1 MKKRHISICI
11 LLLLSL
17 LLVILYFFYNSDN
30 YEYMNTGLPES
41 GLPESGLQESDNP
54 IENNRCIGGSQ
65 DGATCNNID
74 AECYSIFDDG
84 VPLVSRGSGV
94 KCLPYIG
101 EDGIDGKHYCL
112 YPNNEIVQK
121 PSNNDPLDFECNPP
135 HIEEYLD
142 CPGGICESCGIN
154 ELDGNCGKF
163 NNGCGFPCINGTTLD
178 RSSNGSTEYI
188 EMWDKEECSN
198 HEDEGLCEGDGC
210 NWIKGDLCVD
220 SNDDNC
226 ELINGECPQGCSN
239 NDICSGENRPKFK
252 TIHLSESMKSLEDG
266 GIPTQVG
273 CCSQIKQCG
282 IGKPGSETD
291 PCYPNGECVRCSYG
305 PLPWDPQ
312 LEITRTIGNS
322 VIAVDGNELEEYEAT
337 EENILNYSFNIKNGR
352 NNDIIYLIPYVNK
365 PDCDGV
371 EDKGEERCIRSLA
384 PRLYEGVEF
393 VGTWVNSAYGNA
405 WGTPDEARTCA
416 VNGANVCIDNSS
428 ITNDT
433 AWCETPWK
441 CPDGDDSGAGYII
454 PHEFLD
460 QVVKANGGT
469 GAMYNGETGF
479 GKSRKY
485 IFDYMNDNKE
495 INLTYSLDEN
505 DLIFER
511 IDGFIIQLI
520 RVNEYIDGISIGSSL
535 EEGEKIEY
543 ARPYMG
549 KGSIFQDR
557 NILSYNDPVNYNHP
571 GDNQNSRPY
580 SFENPSQ
587 LNDTGLNEETIGLAG
602 VQEWIIPNV
611 MVDSDIKKLIGR
623 ISKRQDINQRIC
635 SGEFGGLT
643 ETLGPTEN
651 YQCICNDGYISNL
664 NLSDWM
670 APYGEPIISLS
681 DEATQE
687 EIEEINIKLNK
698 FYRIFSD
705 DNEINKIIVDQMRN
719 INNWEQRNKC
729 HILDESVQE
738 QGSSISRVS
747 QEYEEID
754 ELWSQGE
761 WNPEQLAGGEHIG
774 GANYEE
780 PPSLPP
786 P

>member
-1 MKKRHISICI
+1 MKKRHISLCI
-11 LLLLSL
+11 LLLSL
-17 LLVILYFFYNSDN
+17 LIVILYIFYNSDN
-30 YEYMNTGLPES
+30 YEYMNTGLPKS
-41 GLPESGLQESDNP
+41 VDP

-65 DGATCNNID
+65 DGATCENID
-74 AECYSIFDDG
+74 AECYNILDSDG
-84 VPLVSRGSGV
+84 VPLVARGSGV

-101 EDGIDGKHYCL
+101 KDGIDGKHYCL
-112 YPNNEIVQK
+112 FPNNEIVQK
-121 PSNNDPLDFECNPP
+121 PTDSGEEDSVEEDFECNPP
-135 HIEEYLD
+135 TTQEEYLD
-142 CPGGICESCGIN
+142 CPGGICESCSIN

-198 HEDEGLCEGDGC
+198 HEGEELCEGDGC
-210 NWIKGDLCVD
+210 NWIKGKLCVE
-220 SNDDNC
+220 STGENC
-226 ELINGECPQGCSN
+226 DLIDGECPDGCSYN
-239 NDICSGENRPKFK
+239 YICSGENRPKFK
-252 TIHLSESMKSLEDG
+252 TIPLSEREKDEYG

-282 IGKPGSETD
+282 IGEPGSETD
-291 PCYPNGECVRCSYG
+291 PCYPNGECVRCSYE
-305 PLPWDPQ
+305 PLSWAPQ
-312 LEITRTIGNS
+312 LEITRTTNNT
-322 VIAVDGNELEEYEAT
+322 VIAVKGNEEDISMVEGNL
-337 EENILNYSFNIKNGR
+337 LNYSFNIKNGR

-371 EDKGEERCIRSLA
+371 EDKGKGRCIRAVA
-384 PRLYEGVEF
+384 PRLYEGDEF
-393 VGTWVNSAYGNA
+393 VGSWINSAYGNE
-405 WGTPDEARTCA
+405 WGDNRKCA
-416 VNGANVCIDNSS
+416 VGGVNVCIDNSP

-433 AWCETPWK
+433 AWCDTPWI
-441 CPDGDDSGAGYII
+441 CPDGDESGSGYII
-454 PHEFLD
+454 PYEFFD
-460 QVVKANGGT
+460 QVKEANNGDR
-469 GAMYNGETGF
+469 AMYNGETGF

-495 INLTYSLDEN
+495 INLTYILDQN

-520 RVNEYIDGISIGSSL
+520 RVNEYIDGISIGSSSF
-535 EEGEKIEY
+535 EGQY

-557 NILSYNDPVNYNHP
+557 NILSYDKPVNPENP
-571 GDNQNSRPY
+571 ENLDENQHSRPY
-580 SFENPSQ
+580 SFKIPSE
-587 LNDTGLNEETIGLAG
+587 LNDIGLNEETIGLAG

-611 MVDSDIKKLIGR
+611 MIDSDIERLIGR
-623 ISKRQDINQRIC
+623 ISKRQDINERIC

-705 DNEINKIIVDQMRN
+705 NNEINKIIVDQMRN
-719 INNWEQRNKC
+719 INNWEKRNKC
-729 HILDESVQE
+729 RILDESVQE
-738 QGSSISRVS
+738 QGSLISRVS
-747 QEYEEID
+747 QDYGEINK
-754 ELWSQGE
+754 LWSEGD
-761 WNPEQLAGGEHIG
+761 WNPEQMAGGEHIDS
-774 GANYEE
+774 ANYVDT
-780 PPSLPP
+780 PTL
-786 P
+786 